1 MLDALR
7 PYRKTVTAVVT
18 GLIGWSTVVVTS
30 DPSAITSSE
39 WLMLATVLATSL
51 GVYQVSNEPEL

>member
-1 MLDALR
+1 MNLS

-30 DPSAITSSE
+30 AALAITSGE
-39 WLMLATVLATSL
+39 WIMLATVLATAL
-51 GVYQVSNEPEL
+51 GVYQIPNDPK